1 MIEVPLNAEV
11 HCKDGLYGVSTY
23 VVFNPVAQKIT
34 HFVVKRSDLDSEQY
48 LVPVDLI
55 TEMGA
60 DRIEVSCSE
69 EALSE
74 MEPFIEK
81 HYVRT
86 DVPQY
91 QPAGFYRFPYIIRQ
105 EDTVLA
111 SREVPRVPKGERSIH
126 RGATV
131 VAKDGEVGQVNELI
145 VEPEDMRITHLV
157 LEEPHLFGDREV
169 AIPMAAVEMAADDK
183 VYLKLKKEDVRSL
196 PEIPVKREYESTVT
210 SMTLLYWAFDDEDKA
225 EAVLEDLQQVGKT
238 DAFEV
243 LNAAVLAKDEEGEID
258 VKETEDVEAP
268 GGALF
273 GAVTGALIGLLGGPA
288 GAIVGAVAG
297 TATGGVAAH
306 LIDMGF
312 SDEYLEDLQEDLS
325 PGSSMLLA
333 MVENQWVEDV
343 LEAMEAYQDR
353 LRRQEITDAMVER
366 LKEEK
371 KEEGA

>member
-34 HFVVKRSDLDSEQY
+34 HFVVKRSDLEGEQY
-48 LVPVDLI
+48 LVPTDII
-55 TEMGA
+55 TEMSA
-60 DRIEVSCSE
+60 DRIEVSCTE

-74 MEPFIEK
+74 MEPFLEK
-81 HYVRT
+81 HYVRS

-91 QPAGFYRFPYIIRQ
+91 KPAGFYRFPYIMRQ

-169 AIPMAAVEMAADDK
+169 AIPMSAVEMAADDK
-183 VYLKLKKEDVRSL
+183 VYLKLNKEDVESL
-196 PEIPVKREYESTVT
+196 PEVPVKRQYESTVT

-225 EAVLEDLQQVGKT
+225 EAVLEDLQQVSKT

-333 MVENQWVEDV
+333 MVENQWIEDV
-343 LEAMEAYQDR
+343 LEAMKAYQDR

-371 KEEGA
+371 EEGA